1 MSKVRVTI
9 KKRGRIPYIGN
20 GPVIKPIYISQEIYE
35 TLIKLGYPVVKVDTV
50 PAIKTKV
57 EEPVNVESET
67 DNEEVESIE
76 EKVENNN
83 EDVETIDTEETEETV
98 EEDAVN
104 EEVEGE
110 AEETEETVESIEE
123 AVVEETILLDDPEY
137 SAGAFYTE
145 EFAKNK
151 TVCKAILDARKAE
164 YADNASLT
172 TLKKLV
178 NETNPEVEGVEF

>member
-1 MSKVRVTI
+1 MSKVKVTI
-9 KKRGRIPYIGN
+9 KKRGKIPYIGN

-35 TLIKLGYPVVKVDTV
+35 TLVQLGYPVVKVDTV

-57 EEPVNVESET
+57 EEPVNENEET
-67 DNEEVESIE
+67 ETNNEEVEG
-76 EKVENNN
+76 NNN
-83 EDVETIDTEETEETV
+83 EDLEEVESVNTEETEEEV
-98 EEDAVN
+98 EDSSEVSAD

-110 AEETEETVESIEE
+110 AEETETESEE
-123 AVVEETILLDDPEY
+123 VVEETILVDDPEY

-151 TVCKAILDARKAE
+151 TVCKAILDARKVE
-164 YADNASLT
+164 YVDNASLT

-178 NETNPEVEGVEF
+178 NESNPEVEGVEF